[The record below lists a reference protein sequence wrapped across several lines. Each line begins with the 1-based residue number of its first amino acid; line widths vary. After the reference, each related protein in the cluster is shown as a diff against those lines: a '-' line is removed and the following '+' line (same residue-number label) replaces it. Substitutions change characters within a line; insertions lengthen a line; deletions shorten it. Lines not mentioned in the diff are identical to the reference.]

1 MIKIVHAI
9 LCVALACIIAACAAI
24 QINEKDEATLL
35 AVKFTAKRIG
45 YAVAQNTP
53 KQTADMIAYAEILSN
68 AGDATKLINEAL
80 PLALD
85 KLDGYARANDPLMQ
99 SDIADLV
106 ALIKLKLPDVDIAT
120 KSKLAKAA
128 ITGFIEGCK
137 LASK

>member
-9 LCVALACIIAACAAI
+9 LCVALACIIAACATI
-24 QINEKDEATLL
+24 QTTGNDDATLL
-35 AVKFTAKRIG
+35 AVKITAKRIG
-45 YAVAQNTP
+45 YAVAQNNSE
-53 KQTADMIAYAEILSN
+53 QTAAVIAYAEALAN

-80 PLALD
+80 PLALNQ
-85 KLDGYARANDPLMQ
+85 LDGFADDPLLQ

-106 ALIKLKLPDVDIAT
+106 SLIKLQLPDVDIAT

-137 LASK
+137 LAAK